1 MCASKSCDRPRR
13 LNAGPLEFV
22 GADPIDEVSFGDADF
37 TKFAASI
44 DGSEAST
51 RASTADLSP
60 GRRGISRA
68 SSVEADPGLA
78 DVDSQTPRGPQTP
91 AIDVGGGLWMGGA
104 WNLDEDSFRDLN

>member
-1 MCASKSCDRPRR
+1 MGD
-13 LNAGPLEFV
+13 
-22 GADPIDEVSFGDADF
+22 DPIDEVSFGDADF

-51 RASTADLSP
+51 RASTANLSP
-60 GRRGISRA
+60 GRGTRGISRA

-78 DVDSQTPRGPQTP
+78 DADSPTPRGPQTP

-104 WNLDEDSFRDLN
+104 GMDEDSFRDLN